1 MRLIN
6 SKKAFSLIELLVV
19 VVLIGIISIV
29 AVPNVKSFFADRE
42 LRSAVLKI
50 SSIVTSL
57 KSEIESG
64 KSDPNTNLAYEMA
77 QIVMGSDDN
86 GFFIDTKLRDSQKFK
101 QYRLDSDGN
110 CNINNPDTYWNS
122 ASLKT
127 YDYRNYDE
135 FSSIRTEFKYSG
147 TRPSLQG
154 NYVHCFAKDPERT
167 YDQQNDMILCHK
179 DNAQTTGRACV
190 APTVDNNYPYYLL
203 RFRRTGQVVM
213 HKYNIKTSGWDVIS
227 N

>member
-57 KSEIESG
+57 KSEVESG

-77 QIVMGSDDN
+77 QIVMGSDAN
-86 GFFIDTKLRDSQKFK
+86 GFFIDTKLK
-101 QYRLDSDGN
+101 
-110 CNINNPDTYWNS
+110 NS
-122 ASLKT
+122 
-127 YDYRNYDE
+127 
-135 FSSIRTEFKYSG
+135 F
-147 TRPSLQG
+147 
-154 NYVHCFAKDPERT
+154 
-167 YDQQNDMILCHK
+167 
-179 DNAQTTGRACV
+179 
-190 APTVDNNYPYYLL
+190 
-203 RFRRTGQVVM
+203 
-213 HKYNIKTSGWDVIS
+213 
-227 N
+227 